1 MSPKILASIQ
11 PFFLL
16 QSTDS
21 SSHADRSTDTASRRT
36 KRVRKSAVSP
46 DELDARSKVFTLG
59 AVCAWIEKYGGIEG
73 RLRWFET
80 YAAYSRFYQLVAKPL
95 LSLRATGSIDTE
107 RSVKPL
113 KHSILTKTRNRLS
126 NQKALTLFRASQNLK
141 YLRNAKKE
149 MKKLS
154 TPAAAFARLQIV
166 QRDPLHCVDLL
177 TKDSS

>member
-36 KRVRKSAVSP
+36 KIVRKSAVSP

-126 NQKALTLFRASQNLK
+126 NHLFRASQNLK

-149 MKKLS
+149 TKKLS
-154 TPAAAFARLQIV
+154 TPAAAFARRQIV
-166 QRDPLHCVDLL
+166 QRSDPLH
-177 TKDSS
+177 SGIENH